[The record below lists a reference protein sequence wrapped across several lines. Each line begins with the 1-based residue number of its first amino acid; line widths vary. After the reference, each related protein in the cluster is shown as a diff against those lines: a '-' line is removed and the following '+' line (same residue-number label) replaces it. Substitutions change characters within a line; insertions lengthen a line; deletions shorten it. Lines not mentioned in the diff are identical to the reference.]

1 MSRRLLILLAA
12 LAALCVAAPA
22 AGAVEPR
29 ASLGDLQDE
38 VMCVSCNVVLN
49 VAESPQA
56 DATRRQITALIDRGY
71 TKQQIKDELV
81 KEYGPQVLA
90 LPDTKGFNLAV
101 YLVPILVALGLIGL
115 VAFLIP
121 VRPAFLRIRLPQAA
135 YTAPASI
142 AAPQPIG
149 VPGGV
154 AMQPIPTTNDSL
166 SPEPTRSAARP
177 PLSLRQGLLLA
188 EQAAVGIRP
197 GLLVSV

>member
-1 MSRRLLILLAA
+1 MTRRALPLLVALLAFCA
-12 LAALCVAAPA
+12 AAPVA
-22 AGAVEPR
+22 SAVAPK

-81 KEYGPQVLA
+81 KEYGPRVLA

-115 VAFLIP
+115 VAYLIP
-121 VRPAFLRIRLPQAA
+121 HWRRR
-135 YTAPASI
+135 
-142 AAPQPIG
+142 G
-149 VPGGV
+149 
-154 AMQPIPTTNDSL
+154 
-166 SPEPTRSAARP
+166 
-177 PLSLRQGLLLA
+177 RQRDDV
-188 EQAAVGIRP
+188 EAAVGADGAGALNPADAKRLADELDRYDP
-197 GLLVSV
+197 

>member
-121 VRPAFLRIRLPQAA
+121 HWRRRGRQRDD
-135 YTAPASI
+135 
-142 AAPQPIG
+142 
-149 VPGGV
+149 V
-154 AMQPIPTTNDSL
+154 A
-166 SPEPTRSAARP
+166 
-177 PLSLRQGLLLA
+177 
-188 EQAAVGIRP
+188 AAVGADGTGALDPADARRLADELDRYDP
-197 GLLVSV
+197 